1 MLPFPPMVRHKPSP
15 SFNITSLTVSIP
27 TKKRAQST
35 TPSRWSTLEFRIY
48 LLIIALVVPWM
59 AWVVIRISLPT
70 HPAYH
75 LFSDRLSS
83 GWLFGWPVD
92 NWDAQYRS
100 FRNNVPILAA
110 VAGVHALLTYFVPTQ
125 LRLRLNLVFAL
136 IFNVALHGTSTLKI
150 LVILSLNYAL
160 RARHPSFTWV
170 FNIAMLF
177 ANDRFSGYSYA
188 SISPSLG
195 WLDDWEGAYPRW
207 YISFNITMLRL
218 VSFNMDYYAAT
229 TTPKSDSHP
238 PHAYSFPVYLTYA
251 LFAPLYIAGPIIP
264 FNDFLAQIEPQS
276 TRPLTQKQ
284 EERPTTLIKPYFI
297 RFIFTLLTMEVLI
310 HTMYVV
316 AIKDVR
322 PWEHAAY
329 LPSELALLSFFSLI
343 HVWLKLLIPW
353 RFFRLWSLLAGIDP
367 PENMVR
373 CMANN
378 YSALAFWRAW
388 HRSFNLWIVRYI
400 YIPLGG
406 SHRQLLNSLLI
417 FTFVALW
424 HDLTFRLLAWG
435 WLVSIFL
442 IPEMVAGWVFSTEK
456 FGDRPWYRHLC
467 ALGAVLNALMMMAAN
482 LVGFVIG
489 TDGVRYFVK
498 QLVGTK
504 EGLQFLVCAV
514 AGMFIGVQ
522 VMFEYREEE
531 KRRGIYRRC

>member
-1 MLPFPPMVRHKPSP
+1 MLPLPPMVRHKPSP

-27 TKKRAQST
+27 TKKRAPST
-35 TPSRWSTLEFRIY
+35 TFSRWSTPEFRIY
-48 LLIIALVVPWM
+48 LLHHRAG
-59 AWVVIRISLPT
+59 
-70 HPAYH
+70 H
-75 LFSDRLSS
+75 RLSR

-110 VAGVHALLTYFVPTQ
+110 VAGMHALLTYFVPTQ
-125 LRLRLNLVFAL
+125 SP
-136 IFNVALHGTSTLKI
+136 LHGTGTLKI
-150 LVILSLNYAL
+150 LAILSLNYAL
-160 RARHPSFTWV
+160 RAQHPSLTWI
-170 FNIAMLF
+170 FNGAMLF

-188 SISPSLG
+188 TISPTLG
-195 WLDDWEGAYPRW
+195 WLDDWEGVYPRW

-238 PHAYSFPVYLTYA
+238 PHAYTFPAYLTYA

-264 FNDFLAQIEPQS
+264 FNEFLAQIELQP
-276 TRPLTQKQ
+276 TRPLTQRQ

-297 RFIFTLLTMEVLI
+297 RFIFTLLTMEFII

-316 AIKDVR
+316 AIKDAR
-322 PWEHAAY
+322 PWEHVAY

-343 HVWLKLLIPW
+343 HVWLKLLVPW

-467 ALGAVLNALMMMAAN
+467 ALGAVLNVLMMMAAN

-489 TDGVRYFVK
+489 TDGVRYFVE

-504 EGLQFLVCAV
+504 EGLQFLACAI
-514 AGMFIGVQ
+514 AGLFVGVQ

>member
-1 MLPFPPMVRHKPSP
+1 MLPFPPMVRHKPPP

-27 TKKRAQST
+27 TKKRTPST

-48 LLIIALVVPWM
+48 LLIIALAVPWM

-75 LFSDRLSS
+75 LFSDRLSR

-110 VAGVHALLTYFVPTQ
+110 VAGVHALLTYFVPVR
-125 LRLRLNLVFAL
+125 LRLRLNLVFSL

-150 LVILSLNYAL
+150 LAILSLNYAL
-160 RARHPSFTWV
+160 RAQHPSLTWT
-170 FNIAMLF
+170 
-177 ANDRFSGYSYA
+177 
-188 SISPSLG
+188 
-195 WLDDWEGAYPRW
+195 DWEGVYPRW

-218 VSFNMDYYAAT
+218 VSFNMDYHVAT
-229 TTPKSDSHP
+229 TTPKPDSHP
-238 PHAYSFPVYLTYA
+238 PHAYTFPVYLTYA

-264 FNDFLAQIEPQS
+264 FNDFLAQIELQS
-276 TRPLTQKQ
+276 ARPLTQKQ
-284 EERPTTLIKPYFI
+284 EERPITLIKPYLI

-316 AIKDVR
+316 AIKDAR
-322 PWEHAAY
+322 PWEHVTY

-442 IPEMVAGWVFSTEK
+442 IPEVVAGWVFSTGK

-467 ALGAVLNALMMMAAN
+467 ALGAVLNILMMMAAN

-489 TDGVRYFVK
+489 TDGVRYFVE

-504 EGLQFLVCAV
+504 QGATYALSGFMVSADTFQVFNFLHVQV
-514 AGMFIGVQ
+514 AGLFVGVQ
-522 VMFEYREEE
+522 FMFEYREEE